1 MDWSEVGRHENTTS
15 LQREILRIDR
25 RSVAARPRGIEQEG
39 DEREEMGRGSDFF
52 LSLAETH
59 HGGEVVPTWVRAV
72 ICLGHRILIAR
83 S

>member
-1 MDWSEVGRHENTTS
+1 
-15 LQREILRIDR
+15 
-25 RSVAARPRGIEQEG
+25 
-39 DEREEMGRGSDFF
+39 MGRGSDFF

-59 HGGEVVPTWVRAV
+59 HGGEVVPTWVRTV